1 MIIEKTIVIF
11 YFKLLRI
18 YKQIINIIIVM
29 DYHE

>member
-1 MIIEKTIVIF
+1 MIIEKTIVNF